1 MPSGVS
7 YTVSLLLYLYLS
19 LAPQG
24 IFTLL
29 SLLLL
34 PSPLAPQGIFYL
46 SSFILYLPYDRIWY

>member
-7 YTVSLLLYLYLS
+7 YTVSLLLYLYLP

-29 SLLLL
+29 SY
-34 PSPLAPQGIFYL
+34 IFTLISYI
-46 SSFILYLPYDRIWY
+46 FYLPYDRIWL